1 MCYNGGRR
9 IFLLFY
15 FFEVCYENE
24 NQNYYRCNYSGG
36 RVLRTLHGS
45 PLLNERNW
53 LVPSSIVVMLFG
65 AIMIIAGIK
74 GLPETPDREDGE
86 HYCHIHRHNVATN
99 RCSMCRQWTCD
110 VGAHRDSNGRLI
122 CPLCYDKIS
131 KREFAEKNHI
141 PYKSKTTAV
150 LLALFL
156 GCLGIHRIYLGR
168 KNGFVYLALM
178 ILFCWT
184 IVVPFVIAICAII
197 DLVMIATNQWQD
209 QYYRDLV

>member
-1 MCYNGGRR
+1 MRTFKIALGAVLSALGLYFVVWCFLNPADAMPYPIFAVALIAGGV
-9 IFLLFY
+9 FLL
-15 FFEVCYENE
+15 V
-24 NQNYYRCNYSGG
+24 SGI
-36 RVLRTLHGS
+36 RDTI
-45 PLLNERNW
+45 P
-53 LVPSSIVVMLFG
+53 
-65 AIMIIAGIK
+65 ADK
-74 GLPETPDREDGE
+74 DGE
-86 HYCHIHRHNVATN
+86 HHCHLHPRNIATE
-99 RCSMCRQWTCD
+99 RCSMCQQWTCD
-110 VGAHRDSNGRLI
+110 IGAHRDSYGRLI

-131 KREFAEKNHI
+131 KRAFAEQHHI

-156 GCLGIHRIYLGR
+156 GCLGLHRIYLGR

>member
-1 MCYNGGRR
+1 MRTFKIALGAVLSALGLYFAVWCFLNPADAMPYPIFAVALIAGGV
-9 IFLLFY
+9 FLL
-15 FFEVCYENE
+15 V
-24 NQNYYRCNYSGG
+24 SGIRG
-36 RVLRTLHGS
+36 
-45 PLLNERNW
+45 
-53 LVPSSIVVMLFG
+53 
-65 AIMIIAGIK
+65 
-74 GLPETPDREDGE
+74 ETHSDSEDGE
-86 HYCHIHRHNVATN
+86 HYCHLHRHNPATE
-99 RCSMCRQWTCD
+99 RCIMCNQWTCD

-131 KREFAEKNHI
+131 KRAFAEQNHI

-197 DLVMIATNQWQD
+197 DLIMIATNQWQD
-209 QYYRDLV
+209 QYYRDLI

>member
-1 MCYNGGRR
+1 MRTFKIALGAVLSALGLYFVVWCFLNPEDAMPYP
-9 IFLLFY
+9 IFAVAL
-15 FFEVCYENE
+15 
-24 NQNYYRCNYSGG
+24 
-36 RVLRTLHGS
+36 
-45 PLLNERNW
+45 
-53 LVPSSIVVMLFG
+53 
-65 AIMIIAGIK
+65 IAGGVFSLVSGIRDTIPADK
-74 GLPETPDREDGE
+74 DGE
-86 HYCHIHRHNVATN
+86 HHCHLHPRNIATE
-99 RCSMCRQWTCD
+99 RCSMCQQWTCD
-110 VGAHRDSNGRLI
+110 IGAHRDSNGRLI

-131 KREFAEKNHI
+131 KRAFAEQNHI

>member
-1 MCYNGGRR
+1 MRTFKIALGAVLSALGLYFVVWCFLNPEDAMPYP
-9 IFLLFY
+9 IFAVAL
-15 FFEVCYENE
+15 
-24 NQNYYRCNYSGG
+24 
-36 RVLRTLHGS
+36 
-45 PLLNERNW
+45 
-53 LVPSSIVVMLFG
+53 
-65 AIMIIAGIK
+65 IAGGVFSLVSGIRDTIPADK
-74 GLPETPDREDGE
+74 DGE
-86 HYCHIHRHNVATN
+86 HHCHLHPRNIATE
-99 RCSMCRQWTCD
+99 RCSMCQQWTCD
-110 VGAHRDSNGRLI
+110 IGAHRDGNGRLI

-131 KREFAEKNHI
+131 KRAFAEQHHI

-156 GCLGIHRIYLGR
+156 GCFGLHRIYLGR

>member
-1 MCYNGGRR
+1 MRTFKIALGAVLSALGLYFVVWCFLNPADAMPYPIFAVALIAGGV
-9 IFLLFY
+9 FLL
-15 FFEVCYENE
+15 V
-24 NQNYYRCNYSGG
+24 SGIRG
-36 RVLRTLHGS
+36 
-45 PLLNERNW
+45 
-53 LVPSSIVVMLFG
+53 
-65 AIMIIAGIK
+65 
-74 GLPETPDREDGE
+74 ETHSDSEDGE
-86 HYCHIHRHNVATN
+86 HYCHLHRHNVATE
-99 RCSMCRQWTCD
+99 RCSMCQQWTCD
-110 VGAHRDSNGRLI
+110 VGAHRDSYGRLI

-131 KREFAEKNHI
+131 KRAFAEQNHI

>member
-1 MCYNGGRR
+1 MKTKIKIIIGAIIAAVG
-9 IFLLFY
+9 FY
-15 FFEVCYENE
+15 GLCMAV
-24 NQNYYRCNYSGG
+24 
-36 RVLRTLHGS
+36 

-74 GLPETPDREDGE
+74 DLSETPDREDGV
-86 HYCHIHRHNVATN
+86 HYCHLHRHNVATE
-99 RCSMCRQWTCD
+99 RCSMCQQWTCD
-110 VGAHRDSNGRLI
+110 VGAHRDSYGRLI

-131 KREFAEKNHI
+131 KRAFAEQNHI

-168 KNGFVYLALM
+168 KNGFVYLAIM

-184 IVVPFVIAICAII
+184 IVVPLVIAICAII

-209 QYYRDLV
+209 QYYRDLI

>member
-1 MCYNGGRR
+1 MRTFKIALGAVLSALGLYFVVWCFLNPADAMPYP
-9 IFLLFY
+9 IFAVALIAAGVFAL
-15 FFEVCYENE
+15 V
-24 NQNYYRCNYSGG
+24 SGI
-36 RVLRTLHGS
+36 RDTI
-45 PLLNERNW
+45 P
-53 LVPSSIVVMLFG
+53 
-65 AIMIIAGIK
+65 ADK
-74 GLPETPDREDGE
+74 DGE
-86 HYCHIHRHNVATN
+86 HHCHLHRHNVATE
-99 RCSMCRQWTCD
+99 RCSMCQQWTCD
-110 VGAHRDSNGRLI
+110 IGAHRDSYGRLI

-209 QYYRDLV
+209 QYYRDLI

>member
-1 MCYNGGRR
+1 MRTFKIALGAVSSALGLYFAVWCFLNPAAAMPYP
-9 IFLLFY
+9 IFAVALIAAGVFAL
-15 FFEVCYENE
+15 V
-24 NQNYYRCNYSGG
+24 SGI
-36 RVLRTLHGS
+36 RDTI
-45 PLLNERNW
+45 P
-53 LVPSSIVVMLFG
+53 
-65 AIMIIAGIK
+65 ADK
-74 GLPETPDREDGE
+74 DGE
-86 HYCHIHRHNVATN
+86 HHCHLHRHNVATE
-99 RCSMCRQWTCD
+99 RCSMCQQWTCD
-110 VGAHRDSNGRLI
+110 IGAHRDSYGRLI

-209 QYYRDLV
+209 QYYRDLI

>member
-1 MCYNGGRR
+1 MRTFKIALGAVLSALGLYFVVWCFLNPADAMPYP
-9 IFLLFY
+9 IFAVALIAAGVFAL
-15 FFEVCYENE
+15 V
-24 NQNYYRCNYSGG
+24 SGIRG
-36 RVLRTLHGS
+36 
-45 PLLNERNW
+45 
-53 LVPSSIVVMLFG
+53 
-65 AIMIIAGIK
+65 
-74 GLPETPDREDGE
+74 ETHSDSEDGE
-86 HYCHIHRHNVATN
+86 HYCHLHRHNIATE
-99 RCSMCRQWTCD
+99 RCSMCQQWTCD
-110 VGAHRDSNGRLI
+110 IGAHRDGNGRLI

-131 KREFAEKNHI
+131 KRAFAEQHHI

-156 GCLGIHRIYLGR
+156 GCFGLHRIYLGR